1 MTRQTRFTAP
11 VVLVDDEEELLF
23 TSMVLL
29 RNHDIAPV
37 VTYPDSR
44 QLMDQLAIHGA
55 SVILLDLI
63 MPNLTGRELLPRIQ
77 RFFPDIPVIIMTA
90 VHEVETAVACM
101 KEGAFDYLVKP
112 VDENRFVSS
121 VQRAMERHQLQLEIG
136 RLKHHLLS
144 DRVEQ
149 DPAFREI
156 ITQSRKMFAIF
167 KYLEAVADSPEP
179 VLVVGET
186 GVGKELMVEAIHR
199 LSGREGE
206 LIAVNVA
213 GIDDNMFSD
222 TLFGHRRGAFS
233 GADQPRE
240 GMVARAK
247 NGTLF
252 LDEIGDLGQTSQV
265 KLLRLLQ
272 EKKYYPLGS
281 DLPIKTDARVICAT
295 NRNLSQA
302 MEQGTFRADLYF
314 RLAAHHVMIPP
325 LRERKEDIELLL
337 NHFMAENAESRGT
350 SVPTP
355 PIELNKLLE
364 SYHFPGNIRELKAM
378 TMDAMAHH
386 DSGMLSMDMFKRHIF
401 AKSGMTA
408 NVTQRSEDESR
419 LFRDHPDPLPTI
431 QAATDLLIEEALR
444 RAGNNQGIAAAL
456 LGITRQTLNRRMQSR
471 KKDGF

>member
-1 MTRQTRFTAP
+1 MLRHQRYTAP

-23 TSMVLL
+23 SSMVLL
-29 RNHDIAPV
+29 RNHDISPV

-44 QLMDQLAIHGA
+44 QLMSQLEIHGA
-55 SVILLDLI
+55 SVVLLDLI
-63 MPNLTGRELLPRIQ
+63 MPNLTGRELLSRIQ

-112 VDENRFVSS
+112 VDENRFISS
-121 VQRAMERHQLQLEIG
+121 VQRAMERHHLQLEIG

-149 DPAFREI
+149 NHAFAEI
-156 ITQSRKMFAIF
+156 ITQSRKMKAIF
-167 KYLEAVADSPEP
+167 KYLEAVADSAEP
-179 VLVVGET
+179 VLIVGET

-206 LIAVNVA
+206 LVAVNVA

-233 GADQPRE
+233 GADHHRD
-240 GMVARAK
+240 GMVAQARG
-247 NGTLF
+247 GTLF
-252 LDEIGDLGQTSQV
+252 LDEIGDLGQASQV

-295 NRNLSQA
+295 NCNLSQA
-302 MEQGTFRADLYF
+302 MEQGNFRADLYF
-314 RLAAHHVMIPP
+314 RLAAHHVSIPP
-325 LRERKEDIELLL
+325 LRDRKEDIKLLL
-337 NHFMAENAESRGT
+337 NHFLAELSDLRGQG
-350 SVPTP
+350 VPTP
-355 PIELNKLLE
+355 PPELYKLLE
-364 SYHFPGNIRELKAM
+364 SYHFPGNVRELKAM

-386 DSGMLSMDMFKRHIF
+386 DSGMLSMELFKRHIF
-401 AKSGMTA
+401 AKSGMTTPE
-408 NVTQRSEDESR
+408 TQRIDGDDQ
-419 LFRDHPDPLPTI
+419 LFSDHPDPLPTI
-431 QAATDLLIEEALR
+431 QAVTDLLIKEAMR
-444 RAGNNQGIAAAL
+444 RSGNNQGIAAAL
-456 LGITRQTLNRRMQSR
+456 LGITRQTLNRRMQS
-471 KKDGF
+471 KKKEGS

>member
-1 MTRQTRFTAP
+1 MPRSFTSP

-29 RNHDIAPV
+29 RTHDIAPV

-44 QLMDQLAIHGA
+44 QLMRQLEIHGA

-63 MPNLTGRELLPRIQ
+63 MPNVTGRELLPQIR
-77 RFFPDIPVIIMTA
+77 RYFPDIPVIIMTA

-121 VQRAMERHQLQLEIG
+121 VQRAMERHHLQVEIG

-144 DRVEQ
+144 DQREQ
-149 DPAFREI
+149 NHAFSEI
-156 ITQSRKMFAIF
+156 ITQSRKMQAIF
-167 KYLEAVADSPEP
+167 KYLEAVADSEEP
-179 VLVVGET
+179 VLIVGET
-186 GVGKELMVEAIHR
+186 GVGKELMVEATHR

-206 LIAVNVA
+206 LVAVNVA

-233 GADQPRE
+233 GADHPRE
-240 GMVARAK
+240 GMIAQAK

-252 LDEIGDLGQTSQV
+252 LDEIGDLGQASQV

-281 DLPIKTDARVICAT
+281 DLPLKTNARILCAT

-302 MEQGTFRADLYF
+302 MENSGFRADLYF

-325 LRERKEDIELLL
+325 LRERKEDIKLLL
-337 NHFMAENAESRGT
+337 NHFLAEISEVRKQA
-350 SVPTP
+350 VPTP
-355 PIELNKLLE
+355 PPELYKLLE
-364 SYHFPGNIRELKAM
+364 SYHFPGNVRELKAM

-386 DSGMLSMDMFKRHIF
+386 ESGMLSMELFKRHIF
-401 AKSGMTA
+401 AKSGLT
-408 NVTQRSEDESR
+408 NSELQRNDGDDR
-419 LFRDHPDPLPTI
+419 LFSDLPDPLPTI
-431 QAATDLLIEEALR
+431 QAVTDLLIEEALR
-444 RAGNNQGIAAAL
+444 RSGNNQGIAAAL
-456 LGITRQTLNRRMQSR
+456 LGITRQTLNRRIQSKR
-471 KKDGF
+471 KDF